1 MVPVVAAAAVTAVC
15 CALYYFM
22 GITAE
27 YVAIHCGVI
36 SAGGLISLLVSANY
50 DSLLLYLVS
59 VLGLGAAGY
68 GLVFRLIFRWFPS
81 DSELPWLARAC
92 LAVIAALGVV
102 VRMLSGDG
110 RFENFKRF
118 FLVTNLILGA
128 LYAWG
133 LVWVLLL
140 HNREYSPFTG
150 SMQWIPFAR
159 LSEYI
164 EDVIMGIGEMQDVI
178 GYLAV
183 RILLYVPYGYYC
195 AVLLKDNLVLV
206 RFPLIVL
213 LPIAVEG
220 VQRIGSL
227 GGTDIDDVIFGIIG
241 GMLGVLV
248 YCVID
253 GLRRVITGKGLLE
266 RESSY

>member
-27 YVAIHCGVI
+27 YVAILCGVI
-36 SAGGLISLLVSANY
+36 LAGGLISLLVSANY

-81 DSELPWLARAC
+81 DSELPWLALAC

-140 HNREYSPFTG
+140 QLAKHGFGKVN
-150 SMQWIPFAR
+150 AR
-159 LSEYI
+159 N
-164 EDVIMGIGEMQDVI
+164 V
-178 GYLAV
+178 
-183 RILLYVPYGYYC
+183 
-195 AVLLKDNLVLV
+195 N
-206 RFPLIVL
+206 
-213 LPIAVEG
+213 
-220 VQRIGSL
+220 
-227 GGTDIDDVIFGIIG
+227 
-241 GMLGVLV
+241 
-248 YCVID
+248 
-253 GLRRVITGKGLLE
+253 
-266 RESSY
+266 